1 MDAKAQTAK
10 GDARINIVVEVIMNT
25 RFERLKRMLEVRDMR
40 RNDGRVQLREE
51 ATAILAALDA
61 HDIVLAEDINSSH
74 PRLGPELI
82 SNGVFTASTDW
93 TLTGDGFAVTAFEA
107 AGNRAALARKQIQR
121 AVNLH
126 DDLVAAARGVM
137 SELEGWVGS
146 YEFGTDKRIHALR
159 LALSRSEA

>member
-61 HDIVLAEDINSSH
+61 HDLVLAED
-74 PRLGPELI
+74 
-82 SNGVFTASTDW
+82 
-93 TLTGDGFAVTAFEA
+93 AFEA
-107 AGNRAALARKQIQR
+107 ACNRAALAC
-121 AVNLH
+121 
-126 DDLVAAARGVM
+126 ARG
-137 SELEGWVGS
+137 EQP
-146 YEFGTDKRIHALR
+146 
-159 LALSRSEA
+159 